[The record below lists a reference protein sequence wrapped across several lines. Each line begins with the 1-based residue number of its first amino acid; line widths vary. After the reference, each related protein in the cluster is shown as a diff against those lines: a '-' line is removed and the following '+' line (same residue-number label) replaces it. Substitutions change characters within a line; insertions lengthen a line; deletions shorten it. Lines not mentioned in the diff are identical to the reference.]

1 MDSFHSTLQAIKWVF
16 AHDLILSQSFWR
28 HKHKADWKNILKSFS
43 RKEMKKAE
51 AEAEQYRF
59 QQTFEQANNQG
70 GQQGF

>member
-1 MDSFHSTLQAIKWVF
+1 
-16 AHDLILSQSFWR
+16 
-28 HKHKADWKNILKSFS
+28 
-43 RKEMKKAE
+43 MKKAE